1 MSKVIK
7 LKKGLDIKLNGEAEK
22 VVQPAGKITSC
33 ALKPTDFRA
42 MTPKLAVK
50 VGDEVKAGDVLFID
64 KTHPE
69 IKFTTP
75 VSGTIEAINR
85 GERRKLLEVVVKAD
99 AEIRYRDFGKTE
111 VSKLNRDEIIDRLLE
126 SGVWPLIKQRP
137 YDIIADPMSTPK
149 AVFVS
154 AFDSAPLAPDYDLIL
169 NNQSM

>member
-42 MTPKLAVK
+42 LTPKLMVK
-50 VGDEVKAGDVLFID
+50 VGDEVKAGDVLFTD

-75 VSGTIEAINR
+75 VSGSIEAVNR

-99 AEIRYRDFGKTE
+99 AEIQYRDFGKAD
-111 VSKLNRDEIIDRLLE
+111 VNKLKREEIITRLLE
-126 SGVWPLIKQRP
+126 SGVWPMIKQRP
-137 YDIIADPMSTPK
+137 YDIIAHPENTPK

-154 AFDSAPLAPDYDLIL
+154 AFDTAPLAPD
-169 NNQSM
+169 